1 MTPAS
6 ALDFSCSPCSAVTT
20 VGYGDLTPR
29 SFLGRLITIP
39 LLVFGLLLIALPTF
53 VLGREFSLV
62 WEMMK
67 ENQVRPPSPHP
78 RPHIPT
84 PRQQISREEVF
95 NAQSVDPL
103 ASPSLMRTRS
113 SSSAWRH
120 TQDEPYSGEGS
131 PRETRELRDQIAEL
145 KATVEMQGALLRRL
159 VSAME
164 GPGGAQG
171 QGHGKQQLQGDG
183 S

>member
-1 MTPAS
+1 
-6 ALDFSCSPCSAVTT
+6 
-20 VGYGDLTPR
+20 
-29 SFLGRLITIP
+29 
-39 LLVFGLLLIALPTF
+39 
-53 VLGREFSLV
+53 
-62 WEMMK
+62 
-67 ENQVRPPSPHP
+67 
-78 RPHIPT
+78 
-84 PRQQISREEVF
+84 
-95 NAQSVDPL
+95 
-103 ASPSLMRTRS
+103 MRTRS

-171 QGHGKQQLQGDG
+171 QGHGKQRLQGDG